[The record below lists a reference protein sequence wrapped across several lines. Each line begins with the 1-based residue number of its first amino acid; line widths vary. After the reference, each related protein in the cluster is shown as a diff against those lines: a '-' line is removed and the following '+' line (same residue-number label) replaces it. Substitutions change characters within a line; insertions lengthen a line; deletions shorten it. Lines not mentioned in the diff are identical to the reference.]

1 MGFLFNCCYK
11 CSAPRNDR
19 KGHLGCVTTRAIIDY
34 MTRYISELII
44 DFLEYLEVEQNRS
57 QKTSENY
64 HLYLNRLVEFAGD
77 ILPEKITN
85 ELVRKWR
92 LWLARY
98 KNEQGEPLS
107 VITQAYHL
115 IALRS
120 FLKFCSKRDIPTL
133 TPDKIELPK
142 VVRKQVSFLNED
154 ELRRLFE
161 TCQATTLAGARD
173 RAIIG
178 LLYASGLRVSELVKL
193 NRDSINLKRREFMV
207 RGKGQKDRPVFVDE
221 HSVSLIEAYLQLR
234 TDNLRPLF
242 IRYGGAEA
250 VDTSGDFGRLTPRSI
265 QRIVAHYARLAGI
278 TKQVTPHT
286 LRHSF
291 ATGLLM
297 HGADLRSVQTMLGHS
312 NIATTQ
318 IYTHV
323 TDPHLK
329 EVHQRF
335 HKSV

>member
-1 MGFLFNCCYK
+1 MV
-11 CSAPRNDR
+11 S
-19 KGHLGCVTTRAIIDY
+19 VTLYTIV
-34 MTRYISELII
+34 MPSYISELMI
-44 DFLEYLEVEQNRS
+44 DFLEYLEVEKNRS

-77 ILPEKITN
+77 IKIANLNN

-98 KNEQGEPLS
+98 KNENGESLS
-107 VITQAYHL
+107 VITQTYHL

-120 FLKFCSKRDIPTL
+120 FLKFCSKRGIMAL
-133 TPDKIELPK
+133 TPEKIELPK
-142 VVRKQVSFLNED
+142 VNRKQVSFLNED
-154 ELRRLFE
+154 ELTRLF
-161 TCQATTLAGARD
+161 ATLTSDSLIGLRD
-173 RAIIG
+173 RAIIA
-178 LLYASGLRVSELVKL
+178 LLYSSGLRVSELTNL
-193 NRDSINLKRREFMV
+193 NRDSINLKRQEFMV
-207 RGKGQKDRPVFVDE
+207 RGKGQKDRPVFISQDAV
-221 HSVSLIEAYLQLR
+221 LPIEAYLQTR

-242 IRYGGAEA
+242 IRYGGHEE
-250 VDTSGDFGRLTPRSI
+250 VDTSGDYGRLTPRSV
-265 QRIVAHYARLAGI
+265 QRIVSHYAALAGI
-278 TKQVTPHT
+278 TKMVTPHT

-297 HGADLRSVQTMLGHS
+297 NGADLRSVQSMLGHS

-329 EVHQRF
+329 EIHQRF
-335 HKSV
+335 HKNLS